1 MLPPIALLPLAAGLL
16 TSAPVPPAGQP
27 TRAEVEA
34 ALLAHQVRLAA
45 HPLACRK
52 GLGCLVPPK
61 AIEVRDYDCQT
72 IDADAKGA
80 PILFCRVTYIHKGGS
95 FAHVKSPNE
104 CVPLRAR
111 DAAATDQ
118 PAWEVALVDA
128 KGRCPGA
135 RE

>member
-1 MLPPIALLPLAAGLL
+1 MLPATAFVHLAAGLL
-16 TSAPVPPAGQP
+16 SSAPVAPGAQP
-27 TRAEVEA
+27 TRPEIEA
-34 ALLAHQVRLAA
+34 ALLAHNVRLAA

-52 GLGCLVPPK
+52 GLCLVPPK

-72 IDADAKGA
+72 TGTDAKGG
-80 PILFCRVTYIHKGGS
+80 PILFCRVTYIYKGGS

-111 DAAATDQ
+111 DATTTGQ
-118 PAWEVALVDA
+118 PAWEVALVDW